1 MDMDIRPFLGRIM
14 KVNRNEEGL
23 FIPIPKETLDR
34 SGIFNSD
41 EVEVIGHMD
50 GTIAIRIATLCE
62 LCGRGS
68 RLYELNMGPVNRKIC
83 AEDYFKLTGV
93 SPQNLEKPTT
103 ENTTQIEQP

>member
-1 MDMDIRPFLGRIM
+1 M
-14 KVNRNEEGL
+14 KKVYL
-23 FIPIPKETLDR
+23 FRFQNWID

-83 AEDYFKLTGV
+83 AEDYFKLTGYI
-93 SPQNLEKPTT
+93 LK
-103 ENTTQIEQP
+103 I

>member
-1 MDMDIRPFLGRIM
+1 M
-14 KVNRNEEGL
+14 
-23 FIPIPKETLDR
+23 DR

-93 SPQNLEKPTT
+93 YPQNLEKPTT
-103 ENTTQIEQP
+103 ENTTQIEATISCFYFAQNTALITKGRQPCFSF